1 MPKIPSERVAK
12 LGALS
17 HHREERPLA
26 LVDQGGLSQ
35 EPSVDTIEE
44 QLGLDSQIH
53 QSCLLCRD
61 SLDATEIFEELRPP
75 LRQSF
80 AESGAPV
87 DDPPT
92 QLLHRSF
99 QLRQARPRAGAAG
112 LVALFDG
119 VHVGIPGVVAL
130 AAILTPIRINIHLS
144 SVRLRSID
152 SSRRCLAILFV
163 TSPSDIAFQ
172 ALIHR

>member
-80 AESGAPV
+80 AETGPPV

-99 QLRQARPRAGAAG
+99 QSRQARLWEGAAG
-112 LVALFDG
+112 FMVLLTAI
-119 VHVGIPGVVAL
+119 HVGIPAVVAL
-130 AAILTPIRINIHLS
+130 PTIVMSIRKTIPPS
-144 SVRLRSID
+144 SMRLRSIVD
-152 SSRRCLAILFV
+152 VGVSSPPLI
-163 TSPSDIAFQ
+163 TSPGAIAFQ
-172 ALIHR
+172 A